1 MWFLRVAAVVLT
13 IAMIAIVVSDV
24 MHEHPQ
30 DAKSDRLPL
39 SSFQR
44 GN

>member
-13 IAMIAIVVSDV
+13 IAMIAIVISGAMDD
-24 MHEHPQ
+24 HPQ

-39 SSFQR
+39 SSFQK